1 MLYQCN
7 YIGMRKTPVHVLADW
22 RSNLFVSFDMVVLVV
37 SFSVLTGCIASCDY
51 FPFIWLQSFCNGAC
65 VFTVEELGTW

>member
-7 YIGMRKTPVHVLADW
+7 CIGMHKTPVHVLADW
-22 RSNLFVSFDMVVLVV
+22 RSNLFVSFDMDVLVV

-51 FPFIWLQSFCNGAC
+51 FPFIGSKAFVMGFVCLQ
-65 VFTVEELGTW
+65 